1 MKRSKGVNSFK
12 KRKKHGRKYSK
23 RHKRTKY
30 SKSKKY
36 SKKSNKRSK
45 YSKRRRRQRGGAIV
59 EGLYQVLV
67 RFDIGDK
74 TVSEDEIYEVS
85 NEEGMAHYKIKMGT
99 DTFKITEA
107 EHEQLLYNG
116 NVKKMDV
123 EKNEGGYGV
132 GGVWSS
138 FGKFLGERESTSSER
153 EWARAG
159 V

>member
-59 EGLYQVLV
+59 EGLYEAIKYFTLNSGKEITQ
-67 RFDIGDK
+67 
-74 TVSEDEIYEVS
+74 DEHYNVTAS
-85 NEEGMAHYKIKMGT
+85 SRAGHVHYKNEHTNEQFEIS
-99 DTFKITEA
+99 EE
-107 EHEQLLYNG
+107 EHEKLVTDEKILFHLYYLASLTYHHLDQSQILSQL
-116 NVKKMDV
+116 NVLKL
-123 EKNEGGYGV
+123 
-132 GGVWSS
+132 
-138 FGKFLGERESTSSER
+138 F
-153 EWARAG
+153 
-159 V
+159 